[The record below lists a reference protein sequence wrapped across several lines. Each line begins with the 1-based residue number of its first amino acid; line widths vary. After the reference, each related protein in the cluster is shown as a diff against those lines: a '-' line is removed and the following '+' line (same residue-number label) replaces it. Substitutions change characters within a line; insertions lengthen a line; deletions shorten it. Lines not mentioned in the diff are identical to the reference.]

1 MRRASVMNQPL
12 ATKKEL
18 NNLCDN
24 VTNALTALRDGLARI
39 QPTEE
44 SVLYEDMV
52 EYVSNY
58 VDDWGT
64 RLHTFLGSFE
74 EDI

>member
-1 MRRASVMNQPL
+1 MNQPL

-24 VTNALTALRDGLARI
+24 VTNALTALRDGLSRI

-64 RLHTFLGSFE
+64 RLHTLLGSFE

>member
-1 MRRASVMNQPL
+1 MTQPL
-12 ATKKEL
+12 ATKQEL

-39 QPTEE
+39 QPTEN

-52 EYVSNY
+52 SYVSEYVDN
-58 VDDWGT
+58 WGT